1 MNYLVDCK
9 ACHKNLPKQK
19 PPQRCLAPSWWFWRL
34 CWLGEVGAV
43 GLDDLLV
50 PEEAVLAA
58 AGKRA
63 VAVVVLVNVD
73 EAVALLSS
81 RRSRRSPNR
90 CSPTWRSPSGPCRPR
105 WQAPS
110 IDCKR
115 FIALRCVHGTTQPA
129 FYNRRTRGLLRG
141 SPAQRNPQSQ
151 TRRFR
156 LGLGGGRCDTAVGMA
171 PRDRATTLP

>member
-1 MNYLVDCK
+1 MFHTNTGGGHSPPSVKSIYPHETLRTHQDPSLRFSLSMNYLVDCK
-9 ACHKNLPKQK
+9 ACHKNLPKPK
-19 PPQRCLAPSWWFWRL
+19 PPQRCLAPLWWFWRL

-129 FYNRRTRGLLRG
+129 FYNRRTRG
-141 SPAQRNPQSQ
+141 A
-151 TRRFR
+151 
-156 LGLGGGRCDTAVGMA
+156 
-171 PRDRATTLP
+171 ATW